1 MGQQHF
7 PLSRRQFLKGS
18 AAALSAAVLAACG
31 AGAGAPAAGTPAP
44 AAEATSPPAAAAA
57 TAAPA
62 APAAATAAPAAPAAA
77 TAAPAATTGAA
88 AGQATFASQIDT
100 AGIKKGGTVIE
111 GSTADVRTLNPVLV
125 SDTAS
130 GRITALVFDSLVLV
144 DPDTLEAAPSLATK
158 WEVSP
163 DNKVYT
169 FTIQEGVKWHD
180 GQPCSADDVKLSY
193 DLYMEPKS
201 GTPRAGTLTKHIEK
215 VEVKDPQ
222 TVVFTLKDVIAPFMV
237 TDVVYG
243 IVPKHILGSVKP
255 EDIPTHEFSTSKP
268 VGTGQFKFQEFKQ
281 GDHVTLVA
289 NPDYHRGA
297 TAIGTYIRKFVKDNT
312 ALYQQLKTG
321 EADFINFTPDFYEDA
336 KSQTNFTTYAYD
348 GFNFQFFGYNLDP
361 AKVFPAFQDVKARQ
375 ALFYAVDR
383 QGIVEKIRSGLS
395 TLAQGTMPVLSW
407 AYQPDKMTVR
417 YDYDPEK
424 AKQLLDEAGWKE
436 GADGIREK
444 DGQKLSFTMYTFS
457 GDKTIEGYMSV
468 FQQNWKDIGVEMT
481 PQFEEFSAFVTRLT
495 KTFDFQ
501 AFLVGFQW
509 GVDPDQQTMWD
520 SKQHGPG
527 FNLYNYSN
535 PKVDDLLDKALHT
548 LDKAERTDLYVQAQN
563 LILADAPALITD
575 FPKTLAGVSTRVK
588 NLIPNAVAVA
598 ANAYQWYVTD
608 GK

>member
-1 MGQQHF
+1 VLIVKEQIPMSEQHS
-7 PLSRRQFLKGS
+7 PLSRRQFLHG
-18 AAALSAAVLAACG
+18 AAAVVSAAVLAACG
-31 AGAGAPAAGTPAP
+31 AGAGAPAAGTTAP
-44 AAEATSPPAAAAA
+44 AAEAT
-57 TAAPA
+57 APA
-62 APAAATAAPAAPAAA
+62 APAATAVVEAA
-77 TAAPAATTGAA
+77 TAPPAATTGAA
-88 AGQATFASQIDT
+88 AGQGTFASQIDT
-100 AGIKKGGTVIE
+100 AGIKKGGTIIE
-111 GSTADVRTLNPVLV
+111 GSTLDVRTLNPVLV

-144 DPDTLEAAPSLATK
+144 DPDTLEAAPNLATK
-158 WEVSP
+158 WDVSS
-163 DNKVYT
+163 DSKVYT
-169 FTIQEGVKWHD
+169 FTLKEGVKWHD
-180 GQPCSADDVKLSY
+180 GQPFSADDVKFSY
-193 DLYMEPKS
+193 DLYMDAKS

-215 VEVKDPQ
+215 IEVKDPQ

-237 TDVVYG
+237 SDVIYG
-243 IVPKHILGSVKP
+243 IVPKHILGSIKP
-255 EDIPTHEFSTSKP
+255 EEVPTSEFSTAKP

-297 TAIGTYIRKFVKDNT
+297 TAIDTYIRKFVKDNT

-321 EADFINFTPDFYEDA
+321 EVDFIAFTPDFYDDA

-361 AKVFPAFQDVKARQ
+361 TKVFPAFQDVKARQ

-395 TLAQGTMPVLSW
+395 TVAQGTMPVLSW

-424 AKQLLDEAGWKE
+424 AKQLLDEAGWKA

-444 DGQKLSFTMYTFS
+444 DGKKFSFTMYTFS

-509 GVDPDQQTMWD
+509 NVDPDQQTMWD

-535 PKVDDLLDKALHT
+535 PKVDELLDQALHT
-548 LDKAERTDLYVQAQN
+548 LDKTQRTDLYTQAQN
-563 LILADAPALITD
+563 LIMADAPALITD
-575 FPKTLAGVSTRVK
+575 FPKTLAGVNTRVK
-588 NLIPNAVAVA
+588 NLIPNAVNVTG
-598 ANAYQWYVTD
+598 NAYQWYVTD